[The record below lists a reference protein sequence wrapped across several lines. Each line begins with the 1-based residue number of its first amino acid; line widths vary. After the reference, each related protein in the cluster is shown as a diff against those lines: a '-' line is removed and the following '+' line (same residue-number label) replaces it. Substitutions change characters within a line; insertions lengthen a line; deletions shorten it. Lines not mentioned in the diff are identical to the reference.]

1 MARTWVFAC
10 VFALAIV
17 PAAQA
22 ASLSKSYSYFTIRGK
37 TLDEIQ
43 EQLDRRGPRLR
54 ETGRRHAG
62 ATRMEFKTHAGYRE
76 RNGRCEVTSG
86 KVTLVARVI
95 LPRWSQRGASEDVRL
110 VWETLAADIKRHEE
124 AHVTIARKYAREIEA
139 QIAAVRPQRSCAL
152 ARKKVEETTDRLMRR
167 HNAEQDRFDEVEAH
181 NFESRLTRLLDQRM
195 RRAAYGR

>member
-95 LPRWSQRGASEDVRL
+95 LSRWSQRGASEDVRL
-110 VWETLAADIKRHEE
+110 VWETLAADIVKSW
-124 AHVTIARKYAREIEA
+124 TGDPTQRKVIRDASFTQTGIGVA
-139 QIAAVRPQRSCAL
+139 TKGGDI
-152 ARKKVEETTDRLMRR
+152 
-167 HNAEQDRFDEVEAH
+167 
-181 NFESRLTRLLDQRM
+181 
-195 RRAAYGR
+195 